1 VRGCYFIK
9 ENNCGDSGA
18 FCISFTKRM
27 SSFDGE
33 EKSANT
39 LVDRGCIFKCAGG
52 NVDTGLCERCYG
64 KIGIDT
70 DCWDLVGLVEKPV
83 FFETSIFLW
92 KIICTHSAA
101 LYITILSCSVIAR
114 WSFFILLFSKKL
126 ERVKKQIDDLKL
138 FFSQWIHC
146 TCIFTMYI
154 LYTFYMM

>member
-1 VRGCYFIK
+1 MCFNERENVASPLLRERPLRLGTSSSSCLQSWSPIFRISDVTDRDCLTLPRRILEFVRGCYFIK
-9 ENNCGDSGA
+9 ENNCGDSDA

-70 DCWDLVGLVEKPV
+70 DCWDRRSG
-83 FFETSIFLW
+83 
-92 KIICTHSAA
+92 
-101 LYITILSCSVIAR
+101 
-114 WSFFILLFSKKL
+114 
-126 ERVKKQIDDLKL
+126 
-138 FFSQWIHC
+138 
-146 TCIFTMYI
+146 
-154 LYTFYMM
+154 